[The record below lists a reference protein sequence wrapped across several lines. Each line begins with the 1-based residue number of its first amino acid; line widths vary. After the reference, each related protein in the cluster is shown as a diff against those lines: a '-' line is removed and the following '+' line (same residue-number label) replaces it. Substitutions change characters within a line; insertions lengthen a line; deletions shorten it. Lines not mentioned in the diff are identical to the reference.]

1 MKKCKKVKCLYT
13 NTLRYN
19 IYKKV
24 SNVFAGG
31 IIKAIDS
38 CCCVW
43 LFSYLLVNCPMFC
56 PILF

>member
-31 IIKAIDS
+31 ITKKALHVGVEPFVI
-38 CCCVW
+38 C
-43 LFSYLLVNCPMFC
+43 FC
-56 PILF
+56 KTFVKY